1 MAAYARRVPRA
12 ATTLPGA
19 PASVPAARRWAVA
32 TLAGW
37 GLPETGWVAA
47 QVVSELATNAT
58 LHARTGFT
66 VVLDAEDGCVRIETS
81 DTSPTPL
88 RPRTHSTTATTGR
101 GLGIVAALASDWGVR
116 ADEPGKT
123 VWVLLAVEDADL
135 AD

>member
-1 MAAYARRVPRA
+1 MPRA

-19 PASVPAARRWAVA
+19 PGSVPAARRWAAA

-37 GLPETGWVAA
+37 GLPETGWAAA

-66 VVLDAEDGCVRIETS
+66 VVLAAEDGCVRIEAS
-81 DTSPTPL
+81 DTSPVPL
-88 RPRTHSTTATTGR
+88 RPRSHSSTATTGR
-101 GLGIVAALASDWGVR
+101 GLGIVAALSSDWGVR
-116 ADEPGKT
+116 PDDPGKT
-123 VWVLLAVEDADL
+123 VWVLLAVEAADR